1 MKTYLYY
8 FTGTG
13 NSLWAARELARQIP
27 DTTLV
32 PIAKLMHEGGEIV
45 APEGRIGFVFP
56 VYIGGPP
63 LVVAEFARRINLDAA
78 EEIFALVTMG
88 GAGDGAWKRLKSIL
102 KKRSYRMDGAYTL
115 KMPTNYMLLGDVL
128 PEEQEITVISEA
140 RTEIERIAGEITAG
154 KTGFEP
160 GPFLMNLMN
169 SAMYPA
175 LKGQIRS
182 QGNRFYADEKCN
194 NCGTCELVCPAYNI
208 TVSGVR
214 PPEWGTACESC
225 FACINY
231 CPRNAIQSG
240 KKTATRGRY
249 HHPDVSI
256 TDLMIQNGRE

>member
-1 MKTYLYY
+1 MKTILYY

-13 NSLWAARELARQIP
+13 NSLWAARELARHIP

-32 PIAKLMHEGGEIV
+32 PIAKLMHERGDVI

-63 LVVAEFARRINLDAA
+63 LMVSEFARKINLDAA
-78 EEIFALVTMG
+78 HSIFALVTMG
-88 GAGDGAWKRLKSIL
+88 GAGDGAWKRLRTIL

-128 PEEQEITVISEA
+128 PEEQEIALITEA
-140 RTEIERIAGEITAG
+140 RTGITRIADHITAG
-154 KTGFEP
+154 NMKPEP
-160 GPFLMNLMN
+160 GPFLTNFV
-169 SAMYPA
+169 SGAMYPP
-175 LKGQIRS
+175 LKGRLRS
-182 QGNRFYADEKCN
+182 QGSRFWTDQTCN
-194 NCGTCELVCPAYNI
+194 GCGTCELVCPAYNI
-208 TVSGVR
+208 TVRGMT
-214 PPEWGTACESC
+214 PPEWGNACESC

-240 KKTATRGRY
+240 KKTAARGRY

-256 TDLMIQNGRE
+256 RDLMVQNGRE